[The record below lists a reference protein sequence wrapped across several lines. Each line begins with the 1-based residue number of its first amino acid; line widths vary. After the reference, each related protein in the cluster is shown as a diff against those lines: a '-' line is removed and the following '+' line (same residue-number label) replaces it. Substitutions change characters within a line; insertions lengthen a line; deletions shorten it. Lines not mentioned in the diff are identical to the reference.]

1 MKAFDQTNYVEGRP
15 PTMIK
20 PNRLKP
26 GDTIATVSLSWGGA
40 GDETLIHRYKIGK
53 ARLEEVFGL
62 NVVEMPHALKGTKF
76 TYEHPEKRAEDFMAA
91 FRNPNIKA
99 IISNIG
105 GDDAI
110 RMLPYIDFDVI
121 RNNPKIF
128 MGYSDTTINH
138 LMCHKAGLMSYYGPC
153 VLMEFAENVEM
164 HEYTVDSIIET
175 LFETE
180 PIGLV
185 ESSTN
190 WTSERLEWESIE
202 NQSIRRTMTPEIHGH
217 ETLQGKGI
225 AKGRL
230 IGGCVEVL
238 DWARGT
244 ILWPEMHHFDEAI
257 LFLETS
263 EEKPTPD
270 LLTWTLRTF
279 VATGIIDK
287 IAGIVVGKPL
297 DEAYYEEYKAV
308 YRSVI
313 GFEAGRPDLPIL
325 YNLNFGHTSPLFIL
339 PYGAM
344 AEINCEDSTF
354 TILEPGVE

>member
-1 MKAFDQTNYVEGRP
+1 M
-15 PTMIK
+15 MIK
-20 PNRLKP
+20 PNKLKP

-40 GDETLIHRYKIGK
+40 GDETLIHRYLIGK

-62 NVVEMPHALKGTKF
+62 KVIEMPHTLKGTKF

-91 FRNPNIKA
+91 FKDPNIKA

-121 RNNPKIF
+121 KENPKIF

-164 HEYTVDSIIET
+164 HEYTVDAVIKT
-175 LFETE
+175 LFETD
-180 PIGLV
+180 PIGLI

-190 WTSERLEWESIE
+190 WTSERLEWDSVE
-202 NQSIRRTMTPEIHGH
+202 NQTIRRTMTHEIHGY
-217 ETLQGKGI
+217 ETIQGHGTVRGK
-225 AKGRL
+225 L
-230 IGGCVEVL
+230 IGGCIEVL
-238 DWARGT
+238 DAARGT
-244 ILWPEMHHFDEAI
+244 AIWPDLDHFEDAI

-263 EEKPTPD
+263 EEKPTPY
-270 LLTWTLRTF
+270 LVTLILRSF

-287 IAGIVVGKPL
+287 IAGIVIGKPQ
-297 DEAYYEEYKAV
+297 DEAYYEEYKEV
-308 YRSVI
+308 YKDVI

-325 YNLNFGHTSPLFIL
+325 YNLNFGHTSPFFVL
-339 PYGAM
+339 PYGAI
-344 AEINCEDSTF
+344 AEINCDESTF
-354 TILEPGVE
+354 TILEPGVK